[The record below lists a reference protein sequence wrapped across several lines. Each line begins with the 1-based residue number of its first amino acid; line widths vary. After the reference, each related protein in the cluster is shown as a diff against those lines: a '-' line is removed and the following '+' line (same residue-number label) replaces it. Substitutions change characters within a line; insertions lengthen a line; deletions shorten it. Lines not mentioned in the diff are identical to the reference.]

1 MALYREIRNRA
12 RQVAP
17 QVLAACLVA
26 YFAFHAMQG
35 DRGVNS
41 WLELKQEL
49 AQARETEALLL
60 AQRQELAHRVN
71 LLRPDHLDPDLLEE
85 RARVI
90 LNYGHADEYIV
101 LLPGER
107 VQE

>member
-1 MALYREIRNRA
+1 MALYREIKNRA

-17 QVLAACLVA
+17 QVFAACLVA

-49 AQARETEALLL
+49 AQAQETEAQLL
-60 AQRQELAHRVN
+60 AARQELAHRVG

-85 RARVI
+85 RARLI
-90 LNYGHADEYIV
+90 LNYGRADEYIV
-101 LLPGER
+101 LLPSEQVR
-107 VQE
+107 E

>member
-17 QVLAACLVA
+17 QVFAACLVA

-49 AQARETEALLL
+49 VQAEGTEARLL
-60 AQRQELAHRVN
+60 AERQELAHRVS

-90 LNYGHADEYIV
+90 LNYGRPDEYIV
-101 LLPGER
+101 LLPSESA
-107 VQE
+107 Q